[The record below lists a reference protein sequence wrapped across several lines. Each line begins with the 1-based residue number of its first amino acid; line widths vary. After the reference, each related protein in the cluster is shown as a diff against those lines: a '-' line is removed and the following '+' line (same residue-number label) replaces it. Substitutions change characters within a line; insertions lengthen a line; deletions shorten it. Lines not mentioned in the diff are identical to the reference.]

1 VGVYGEEIVEPDSS
15 KMKKIGYTFTGW
27 YMDESLQERYE
38 FDIMPAENIT
48 LYAGWKQKEYIVT
61 WTDYDGTVLK
71 KETVSYGGQAEAPAN
86 PVRTGYQFVGWSS
99 DGSNITA
106 SEVIVAAYE
115 KIIEPVVI
123 PTPEQSDDMKYSD
136 ILGGTA
142 VPDTS
147 GTKDGTDGMD
157 SSGTSEGTA
166 TPNASATPEETVAPG
181 TSSITEETAIPN
193 ASGTPEETSAPD
205 AGSILVSSEPTIS
218 ATPIATDVPENVIG
232 STPMDA
238 IDTGVIEGVAP
249 TDGTSLVTNTAV
261 AGDTSLATSVP
272 VTSEK
277 PSAVTDQST
286 GGERTSSAT
295 TKKTSLKI
303 KVTYKVPVK
312 NAKAKTVT
320 KKVKSK
326 ITLYLDSN
334 GYRTAKL
341 KAIICGKKVTAKWST
356 SDRKIVSVTAKG
368 KIRAK
373 KAGIAYIKVKAGGQ
387 IGKIKIVVKK
397 QKKSL

>member
-1 VGVYGEEIVEPDSS
+1 
-15 KMKKIGYTFTGW
+15 
-27 YMDESLQERYE
+27 
-38 FDIMPAENIT
+38 
-48 LYAGWKQKEYIVT
+48 
-61 WTDYDGTVLK
+61 
-71 KETVSYGGQAEAPAN
+71 
-86 PVRTGYQFVGWSS
+86 VRTGYQFVGWSS

-115 KIIEPVVI
+115 KIIAPVVI

-136 ILGGTA
+136 ILGGIA

-205 AGSILVSSEPTIS
+205 AGSILASSEPTIS
-218 ATPIATDVPENVIG
+218 ATPVATDVPEAVIG
-232 STPMDA
+232 STPIDA
-238 IDTGVIEGVAP
+238 YYTGVIDNGVIEGVAP
-249 TDGTSLVTNTAV
+249 TDSISLVTSTPV
-261 AGDTSLATSVP
+261 AGATSLATSVP
-272 VTSEK
+272 VTSEN

-286 GGERTSSAT
+286 GGKQTSSTT

-303 KVTYKVPVK
+303 KVTYQVPVK
-312 NAKAKTVT
+312 NAKTKTVT

-334 GYRTAKL
+334 GYQTAKL
-341 KAIICGKKVTAKWST
+341 KAIISGKKVIAKWEV
-356 SDRKIVSVTAKG
+356 SDKKIVSVSAKG

-387 IGKIKIVVKK
+387 TEKIKVVVRKKKAIVKE
-397 QKKSL
+397 QTNIS